1 MSPSLK
7 TCNAFYART
16 IVHFA
21 TWLVCGLA
29 ARVELA
35 KQAPHG
41 GEAVWN
47 SFRNANSY
55 AELHYHSNFSRLIR
69 FTDGREMYVKFKLRP
84 YDTSI
89 CEDSG
94 KVEPTGILPP
104 ETGAIPRYNTDTH
117 PFLFLADDL
126 VIDMF
131 PKCNF
136 DQYQMMRPL

>member
-1 MSPSLK
+1 M
-7 TCNAFYART
+7 
-16 IVHFA
+16 
-21 TWLVCGLA
+21 
-29 ARVELA
+29 ELA

-89 CEDSG
+89 CGDSG

-104 ETGAIPRYNTDTH
+104 ETGAQFQDITLTRT
-117 PFLFLADDL
+117 LFYSLL
-126 VIDMF
+126 MIFYGVRIL
-131 PKCNF
+131 KVVY
-136 DQYQMMRPL
+136 QYQMMRPPVKLH